1 MYRNSITLHM
11 SFFDWLWAI
20 NGEGKTAAEGK
31 RINKRLMHENPKGQI
46 SKSVAV
52 GDHVEGLGERWFW
65 ESGYLERAWKLSA
78 LSPCLALCV
87 CSIELFPSHILF

>member
-31 RINKRLMHENPKGQI
+31 RINKRLMHKNPKGQI
-46 SKSVAV
+46 SKSIQV
-52 GDHVEGLGERWFW
+52 GDHVQVLGEWLPGEGVEAQCPFPMSCPMRLFHRAIP
-65 ESGYLERAWKLSA
+65 ESYPFIINR
-78 LSPCLALCV
+78 
-87 CSIELFPSHILF
+87 